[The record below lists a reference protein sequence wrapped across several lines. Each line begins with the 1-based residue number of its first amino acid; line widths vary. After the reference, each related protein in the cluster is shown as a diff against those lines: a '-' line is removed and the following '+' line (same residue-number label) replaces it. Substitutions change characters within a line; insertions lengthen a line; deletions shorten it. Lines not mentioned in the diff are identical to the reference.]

1 MKIYISGPITGHPIS
16 QVRADF
22 AAAANEIRKAGHEPV
37 NPCLLQDILNPET
50 TSWEQ
55 YMEAA
60 LGLLRA
66 SESIVFL
73 PGWEKSKG
81 ARAEYYAAMSA
92 RQDIYYFISDIPAA
106 DNAGTS

>member
-1 MKIYISGPITGHPIS
+1 MKIYISGPVTGRPPA
-16 QVRADF
+16 QARADF
-22 AAAANEIRKAGHEPV
+22 AAAASKIKEAGHEPV
-37 NPCLLQDILNPET
+37 NPCRLQDILNPET

-66 SESIVFL
+66 SESILFL

-81 ARAEYYAAMSA
+81 ARAEYYEAMSA
-92 RQDIYYFISDIPAA
+92 RKEIFYEISDIPAA
-106 DNAGTS
+106 DKAETS